1 MLVAPAVI
9 TAIVYPR
16 PVLEFRSIVAG
27 ERLTAYAIH
36 RADKRNLVGFL
47 LGKVKASF
55 LVAVVVANHG
65 AVGLLNGEH
74 IKQAFRGMN
83 LECAPIAC
91 SPAVALMRCAKLD
104 EVLRL
109 VDCV

>member
-9 TAIVYPR
+9 AAVVYPR
-16 PVLEFRSIVAG
+16 PIFQLDAIVTSK
-27 ERLTAYAIH
+27 RLTANAIH

-47 LGKVKASF
+47 LGEAKASF
-55 LVAVVVANHG
+55 LVAVVVANYR

-83 LECAPIAC
+83 LECSPVAC
-91 SPAVALMRCAKLD
+91 SRAVAFMRCAKLD
-104 EVLRL
+104 EVLRM